1 MPTKKVKVNLYG
13 RNAPASTEVTAQ
25 GFPTRHVRLPAPERT
40 HKSESA
46 KITPNPPTHAE
57 QVKAVMPAF
66 NSAWKENRQRVID
79 FLSEGFFGNLSEGVI
94 LKTLADAITEQ
105 YNTREKMTAAQWT
118 ALTADLQ
125 QEKWSWGDWIHVLKQ
140 TIWKKYEGRRYM
152 HLATYPDFTPPADE
166 SGEPAKV
173 FIDIH
178 NSLDPDYPKKQ
189 LWEGTKAK
197 TFETYCQAY
206 ANENDITIR
215 VETEQ
220 GRIVKWFMHEQH
232 YREIRG
238 GCTRCGHPACDGVS
252 STGIRCSG

>member
-152 HLATYPDFTPPADE
+152 HLATYPDFAPAADTT
-166 SGEPAKV
+166 GEPAHV

-178 NSLDPDYPKKQ
+178 NSHNPDYPKKQ

-197 TFETYCQAY
+197 TFDTYCQQY

-215 VETEQ
+215 VETDE

-232 YREIRG
+232 YRDIRS
-238 GCTRCGHPACDGVS
+238 GCTRCGDPACDGVG
-252 STGIRCSG
+252 STGIRCSE